1 MLNSSEISIL
11 RTEKP
16 ENPFPTK
23 IKIKSLNPFK
33 LLTKLRL
40 LKLIKENNFN
50 GSKNIDL
57 GSNEDFLLPLNDN
70 NVEDFIDFL
79 AGQVISF

>member
-1 MLNSSEISIL
+1 M
-11 RTEKP
+11 EKP

-23 IKIKSLNPFK
+23 IKIKSLNIFK
-33 LLTKLRL
+33 ILKKLRL

-57 GSNEDFLLPLNDN
+57 GSNEDFPLPLNGN
-70 NVEDFIDFL
+70 NVEDIVDFL
-79 AGQVISF
+79 VFNSHNLLYITYIENRN

>member
-1 MLNSSEISIL
+1 M
-11 RTEKP
+11 EKP

-23 IKIKSLNPFK
+23 IKIKSLNIFK
-33 LLTKLRL
+33 ILKKLRL

-57 GSNEDFLLPLNDN
+57 GSNEDFLLPLKGN
-70 NVEDFIDFL
+70 NVEDIIDFL